1 MSFLEDLKTN
11 AEAAIS
17 TTGAVMSRSVELAKI
32 KMDIA
37 SINRKLRGKY
47 AVLGRRV
54 FHTGL
59 DDVKEDGSIVEM
71 MNEICAMR
79 EERRQLDLR
88 VAELKDVA
96 VCTECGGE
104 NPKKVSNCLKCG
116 QRLH

>member
-1 MSFLEDLKTN
+1 MSFLEDMKTN
-11 AEAAIS
+11 AEAAVHCAG
-17 TTGAVMSRSVELAKI
+17 GAVTRSMELAKV
-32 KMDIA
+32 KMDIVA
-37 SINRKLRGKY
+37 INRKLKEKY
-47 AVLGRRV
+47 TVLGRRV

-71 MNEICAMR
+71 VEEIRTMR

>member
-1 MSFLEDLKTN
+1 MNFLKDLKTN
-11 AEAAIS
+11 AEAAVS
-17 TTGAVMSRSVELAKI
+17 NVGAVVSRSAELAKV
-32 KMDIA
+32 KMDIIA
-37 SINRKLRGKY
+37 INRKLREKY
-47 AVLGRRV
+47 TVLGRRV

-59 DDVKEDGSIVEM
+59 DDAKEDGSIVEM
-71 MNEICAMR
+71 VEEIRAMR
-79 EERRQLDLR
+79 EERRKLDLR

>member
-1 MSFLEDLKTN
+1 MSFFEDLKINT
-11 AEAAIS
+11 EAAV
-17 TTGAVMSRSVELAKI
+17 TCVGDTLMSCVELAKV

-37 SINRKLRGKY
+37 RINRKLREDY
-47 AVLGRRV
+47 TVLGRRV

-59 DDVKEDGSIVEM
+59 DDVKEDGSILEMVE
-71 MNEICAMR
+71 EIRTLR
-79 EERRQLDLR
+79 ENRRQLDLR

-104 NPKKVSNCLKCG
+104 NPKSVSNCLKCG